1 MLEKI
6 ERVARVKGVD
16 CDMNSPFLRKN
27 SRDDQNNGKSPFQK
41 MLTEKMRQQ
50 REDAPI
56 SEAYVL
62 DCQQVTQ
69 SLFYEGGVD
78 LRFFRGG
85 AEA

>member
-1 MLEKI
+1 MLEKV

-16 CDMNSPFLRKN
+16 CDVNSPFLRKN
-27 SRDDQNNGKSPFQK
+27 SGDDQYSGRSPFHK
-41 MLTEKMRQQ
+41 MLNEKLRQQ
-50 REDAPI
+50 QEEAKVT
-56 SEAYVL
+56 EAYVL

-69 SLFYEGGVD
+69 SLFYQGGVD

>member
-16 CDMNSPFLRKN
+16 CDVNSPFLRKN
-27 SRDDQNNGKSPFQK
+27 NRDDQNSGKSPFHK

-50 REDAPI
+50 GEETPVA
-56 SEAYVL
+56 EAYVL

-69 SLFYEGGVD
+69 SLFYQGGVD